1 MSKFFKKLGNDTK
14 RFFTKT
20 LTDPNLFRKIGNT
33 AAKIDNTVQR
43 VGSFLQPIVSAVNP
57 EAGMALGEGLATSSA
72 ISNNLERSI
81 KTPMSQIKSIN
92 QASGAPSKIMGLG
105 MTPKPMS
112 TTSIND
118 EILQA
123 SPN

>member
-1 MSKFFKKLGNDTK
+1 MSKFFKKLGQDTK
-14 RFFTKT
+14 KFFTKT

-33 AAKIDNTVQR
+33 AAKVNNSVQR
-43 VGSFLQPIVSAVNP
+43 VGAFLQPLVTAYNP
-57 EAGMALGEGLATSSA
+57 AAGMALGEGLATSSA

-81 KTPMSQIKSIN
+81 NTPMSQIKSIN
-92 QASGAPSKIMGLG
+92 QSSGAPSRVMGLG
-105 MTPKPMS
+105 MTPTPIS
-112 TTSIND
+112 SPSIND